1 MLSLG
6 NLESKVKAS
15 VIIIIIIIIIISV
28 SGSSS
33 YIENIED
40 DVTLWVRLWPVYCL
54 EDVNISGSIHI
65 ILPTGFLSYF

>member
-15 VIIIIIIIIIISV
+15 VIIIISV